1 MSHSLALTQAEASR
15 RACAGGGQRRGN
27 IFRVIAVSE
36 AITWMGLLVGMLF
49 KYVLAD
55 DERGV
60 QVFGPLHG
68 LMFMAYLVAVL
79 AVRRIF
85 SWSPAVTLVAL
96 VCSVPPFA
104 SLLFEVW
111 ADKTGR
117 LASEE
122 TLAAQDLS

>member
-1 MSHSLALTQAEASR
+1 
-15 RACAGGGQRRGN
+15 
-27 IFRVIAVSE
+27 
-36 AITWMGLLVGMLF
+36 
-49 KYVLAD
+49 
-55 DERGV
+55 
-60 QVFGPLHG
+60 
-68 LMFMAYLVAVL
+68 MFMAYLVAVL

>member
-1 MSHSLALTQAEASR
+1 
-15 RACAGGGQRRGN
+15 
-27 IFRVIAVSE
+27 
-36 AITWMGLLVGMLF
+36 MLS

-68 LMFMAYLVAVL
+68 LMFIAYVVAVL

-85 SWSPAVTLVAL
+85 SWIPAVTFIAL

-117 LASEE
+117 LATGE
-122 TLAAQDLS
+122 TLAAQELS